1 MGAPAL
7 SRSGLQV
14 NPWLIAPL
22 VAMAAFMEVIDISI
36 ANVALPHIAGA
47 LSASQDESTWVLTS
61 YLAMNAIVM
70 PMSGWL
76 ANRFGRKRFF
86 ITCISGFAASSL
98 LCGLAP
104 NITWLMVLR
113 ALQGAMGGGLQPM
126 GQAILADTFPREK
139 LGMATALYGVAVV
152 VAPIVGPLL
161 GGWITDG
168 YNWRWI
174 FLINVPIGAVLIVL
188 IAALLPESAGERAG
202 SRSHAKVDG
211 WGVALIA
218 LGLGSLQIVF
228 DRGQTGDWFAA
239 GAITALA
246 VLAAI
251 AIVLLVWRE
260 LHHDDPVVDL
270 RLLANREFAAMVAL
284 MGVLGFCLFGGT
296 FLLPAYAQSLL
307 GYTAMDAGMLI
318 APGGLALMVL
328 MPLVGRLVNRV
339 DARVLLAI
347 GLLGSA
353 LTSWWLTRLYL
364 DAPFEMMMLA
374 RMAQMA
380 SLGFVFI
387 PINTLLFRNVPPD
400 KINNAAALINLARNF
415 AGSVGVALLSTAL
428 ARREQFHQ
436 SRLVEHLQSM
446 NGAYPDYANQV
457 AALTSGSADS
467 PSTLASIY
475 QSTVQQ
481 ATLLGYLD
489 DFKLLALIF
498 LASVLLLLLVKPAKA
513 DGARA
518 SGGLH

>member
-1 MGAPAL
+1 MKGSPAV
-7 SRSGLQV
+7 SRGGLQV

-86 ITCISGFAASSL
+86 LTCISGFAATSL

-104 NITWLMVLR
+104 NITSLMVLR

-202 SRSHAKVDG
+202 SRRTKVDG

-218 LGLGSLQIVF
+218 LALGSLQIVF
-228 DRGQTGDWFAA
+228 DRGQSSDWFAS
-239 GAITALA
+239 GAITVLAVVAAVALA
-246 VLAAI
+246 
-251 AIVLLVWRE
+251 LLVWRE
-260 LHHDDPVVDL
+260 LHHDDPVIDL
-270 RLLANREFAAMVAL
+270 RLLANREFAALVGL

-328 MPLVGRLVNRV
+328 MPVVGRLVNRV
-339 DARVLLAI
+339 DARWLLAI
-347 GLLGSA
+347 GFLGSA

-380 SLGFVFI
+380 CLGFVFI
-387 PINTLLFRNVPPD
+387 PINTLIFRSMPPN
-400 KINNAAALINLARNF
+400 KINNAAALVNLARNF
-415 AGSVGVALLSTAL
+415 AGSVGVAVLSTVL
-428 ARREQFHQ
+428 TRREQFHQ

-446 NGAYPDYANQV
+446 NGAYPDYATQV
-457 AALTSGSADS
+457 AALTGSSADA
-467 PSTLASIY
+467 PTTLASIY

-489 DFKLLALIF
+489 DFKLVALIF
-498 LASVLLLLLVKPAKA
+498 LASVLLLLLLKPGKPVHAEA
-513 DGARA
+513 G
-518 SGGLH
+518 GGLH